1 MLTWII
7 PRDDTISLQVL
18 STALH
23 QQCTAWVQVEAG
35 KRRDMYQ
42 RNQLLHKIQDETE
55 KARSLLDARAQLQQQ
70 RKMANMGASFQR
82 QKLLQA
88 MEKLQTSK
96 DWAKNGTVN
105 MDSLLRANH

>member
-1 MLTWII
+1 M
-7 PRDDTISLQVL
+7 
-18 STALH
+18 
-23 QQCTAWVQVEAG
+23 EAG
-35 KRRDMYQ
+35 KRRDTYQ

-55 KARSLLDARAQLQQQ
+55 KARSLLEARAQLQQQ

-96 DWAKNGTVN
+96 DWAKNGTVS
-105 MDSLLRANH
+105 MDSLLKAKH

>member
-1 MLTWII
+1 MLTWIT
-7 PRDDTISLQVL
+7 PRGDIYSLHRL
-18 STALH
+18 SIALH
-23 QQCTAWVQVEAG
+23 QLCTAWVQVEAG

>member
-1 MLTWII
+1 M
-7 PRDDTISLQVL
+7 
-18 STALH
+18 
-23 QQCTAWVQVEAG
+23 EAG

-55 KARSLLDARAQLQQQ
+55 KARSLLEARSSLQQQ

-96 DWAKNGTVN
+96 DWAKKGTVS
-105 MDSLLRANH
+105 MDTLLRASH

>member
-1 MLTWII
+1 M
-7 PRDDTISLQVL
+7 
-18 STALH
+18 
-23 QQCTAWVQVEAG
+23 QVEAG

-88 MEKLQTSK
+88 MEKLQASK
-96 DWAKNGTVN
+96 DWAKGGSVN
-105 MDSLLRANH
+105 MDSLLKANH

>member
-1 MLTWII
+1 MLMGAMTGASVAIINLGII
-7 PRDDTISLQVL
+7 PCLLFI
-18 STALH
+18 
-23 QQCTAWVQVEAG
+23 CVQVEAG

-96 DWAKNGTVN
+96 DWAKNGSVS
-105 MDSLLRANH
+105 MDTLLKANH

>member
-1 MLTWII
+1 MK
-7 PRDDTISLQVL
+7 
-18 STALH
+18 
-23 QQCTAWVQVEAG
+23 VEAG
-35 KRRDMYQ
+35 KRRDIYQ
-42 RNQLLHKIQDETE
+42 RNQLLHKIQDDTE

-96 DWAKNGTVN
+96 DWAKKGTVS
-105 MDSLLRANH
+105 MDTLLRADH

>member
-1 MLTWII
+1 MCKL
-7 PRDDTISLQVL
+7 
-18 STALH
+18 
-23 QQCTAWVQVEAG
+23 QVEAG

-42 RNQLLHKIQDETE
+42 RNQLLHKIQDDTE

-88 MEKLQTSK
+88 MEKLQTCK
-96 DWAKNGTVN
+96 DWAKNGSVS
-105 MDSLLRANH
+105 MDSLLKANH